1 MKLDVLAFGSH
12 PDDVE
17 LSCAG
22 TLLKEHLNGKKTGII
37 DLTRGELGTR
47 GDIETRKKEAVKA
60 AAVLGVSIRD
70 NLGLADGFFANNKD
84 SQIAVIRAIRK
95 YRPSIV
101 LCNSLT
107 DRHPDHGR
115 GGRLV
120 ADAVFLSGLAKVE
133 TESDGKPQ
141 EPWRPAYVF
150 HYVQD
155 RLLQPD
161 FVVDI
166 SEVFEKKMESIRAFQ
181 SQFYQEGFTGP
192 ETYISTPGFMEN
204 VINRHMLFGKM
215 IGVKYGEGYIT
226 EKKIGIRNF
235 DALISNV
242 T

>member
-22 TLLKEHLNGKKTGII
+22 TLLTEQLEGRKTGII
-37 DLTRGELGTR
+37 DLTLGELGTR
-47 GDIETRKKEAVKA
+47 GDIETRRNEAKEAA
-60 AAVLGVSIRD
+60 AIIGASVRE
-70 NLGLADGFFANNKD
+70 NLELPDGFFVNDKT
-84 SQIAVIRAIRK
+84 SQLAVVRAIRK
-95 YRPSIV
+95 YRPDIV
-101 LCNSLT
+101 LCNALS

-120 ADAVFLSGLAKVE
+120 ADAAFLSGLAKVE
-133 TESDGKPQ
+133 TTDGGMPQ
-141 EPWRPAYVF
+141 EAWRPAYVF

-155 RLLQPD
+155 RLMEPY

-166 SEVFEKKMESIRAFQ
+166 SEVFDKKMNSIMAFK
-181 SQFYQEGFTGP
+181 SQFHHEGITGP
-192 ETYISTPGFMEN
+192 ETYISKPGFMEN

-215 IGVKYGEGYIT
+215 IGVEYAEGFIS
-226 EKKIGIRNF
+226 EKRIGIKNLN
-235 DALISNV
+235 ALIANK